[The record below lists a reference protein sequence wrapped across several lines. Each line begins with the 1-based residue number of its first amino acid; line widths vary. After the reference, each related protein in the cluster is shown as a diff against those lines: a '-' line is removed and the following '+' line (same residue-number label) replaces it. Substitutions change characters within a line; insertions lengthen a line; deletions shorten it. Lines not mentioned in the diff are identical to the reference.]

1 MKYEIMLSIL
11 FELLSKRCVKASYL
25 AEKYECTVRSVYR
38 YIESLE
44 MTGVPIYTVRG
55 SKGGFSIIDTYK
67 LSSTFLTAEEYKQT
81 INALT
86 AINSSVPSKALLSA
100 INKLKATTKN
110 EYGGFD
116 LKSGNL
122 IIDGGAWGD
131 TLGYKS
137 KMAVISRSIEEK
149 HKLFIRYHD
158 RNGEMTE
165 RTICPYFILFK
176 QGIWYVYAY
185 CELRKR
191 FRLFKTGRIELAHV
205 LDETFVRENLPKD
218 KLPDFDFWHNE
229 VKAEQVVLEVNKKCL
244 SDVEEWIGVE
254 NVTEKDGKFIATA
267 TLPYDNGLVSK
278 IMSFSDNV
286 KVLAPE
292 DLKDK
297 IQKIAQN
304 IVNNY

>member
-137 KMAVISRSIEEK
+137 KMAVISRSIEEN

-158 RNGEMTE
+158 RNGERTE

>member
-158 RNGEMTE
+158 RNGERTE